1 MACFSLQTGTAN
13 LTGAGSTTRRRC
25 LPYRKGRPRYR
36 FCEISSLTI
45 LNSPVTFNEKT
56 GRSIS
61 SGPAPTKA
69 SQRSHSTLMF
79 RILSFLHLCF
89 GENSFAKSWILR
101 IYSETPRSFLVCVTR
116 HTMHNPCQFRLN
128 IGALSIRPYRWQIG
142 CWPLDLQRFQS
153 PEASG

>member
-45 LNSPVTFNEKT
+45 LNSPVTFNEEDREINILRT
-56 GRSIS
+56 S
-61 SGPAPTKA
+61 SHQGKSA
-69 SQRSHSTLMF
+69 SHSTLMF

>member
-1 MACFSLQTGTAN
+1 VLFASNWNSQFDWRRVNDKKKMLAISQGPSEVPFLWDLIIDYPQ
-13 LTGAGSTTRRRC
+13 LTGDIQREDR
-25 LPYRKGRPRYR
+25 
-36 FCEISSLTI
+36 EINILRTSSHQGK
-45 LNSPVTFNEKT
+45 S
-56 GRSIS
+56 
-61 SGPAPTKA
+61 A
-69 SQRSHSTLMF
+69 SHSTLMF

-101 IYSETPRSFLVCVTR
+101 IYSEAPRSFLVCVTR